1 MRNTDKTESHIY
13 ITDVSYNIVDTI
25 HMIQLQLSTL
35 EVIYTST
42 LSTNIHEY
50 ISFYTMTRLLQNDTD
65 NFRRCEKSSNP
76 EQQLKE
82 ENLQPEITRV

>member
-1 MRNTDKTESHIY
+1 
-13 ITDVSYNIVDTI
+13 
-25 HMIQLQLSTL
+25 MIQLQLSTL

-50 ISFYTMTRLLQNDTD
+50 ISFYTMTRLLQKDND
-65 NFRRCEKSSNP
+65 NFRRCEKSSYP

-82 ENLQPEITRV
+82 ENLQPEILGSDPSITFKRK

>member
-1 MRNTDKTESHIY
+1 
-13 ITDVSYNIVDTI
+13 
-25 HMIQLQLSTL
+25 MIQLQLSTL

-50 ISFYTMTRLLQNDTD
+50 ISFYILTRLLHNDTD